1 MRSPLLTYKQV
12 AEICDVSESNVRK
25 WVMSRQLKVIR
36 LGHRLNKVTEE
47 DFEELIKKWRTK

>member
-12 AEICDVSESNVRK
+12 AEICGVSVSNVRK

-36 LGHRLNKVTEE
+36 LGHRLSRVTEE
-47 DFEELIKKWRTK
+47 DFEEFIKKRRTK

>member
-36 LGHRLNKVTEE
+36 LGHRLSRVTEE
-47 DFEELIKKWRTK
+47 DFEEFIKK

>member
-25 WVMSRQLKVIR
+25 WVMSRQLKSYQPWSQ
-36 LGHRLNKVTEE
+36 
-47 DFEELIKKWRTK
+47 IK

>member
-36 LGHRLNKVTEE
+36 LGHRLSRVTEE
-47 DFEELIKKWRTK
+47 DFEEFIKKRRTK

>member
-12 AEICDVSESNVRK
+12 AEICGVSVSNFRK

-36 LGHRLNKVTEE
+36 LGHRLSRVTEE
-47 DFEELIKKWRTK
+47 DFEEFIKKQRTK